1 MLTKGRFN
9 QPNYGAKDFTDYIA
23 ANGRDNTKKLIE
35 TIENKYEEE
44 INFYN
49 L

>member
-23 ANGRDNTKKLIE
+23 GRRDNTKKLIE

-44 INFYN
+44 
-49 L
+49 